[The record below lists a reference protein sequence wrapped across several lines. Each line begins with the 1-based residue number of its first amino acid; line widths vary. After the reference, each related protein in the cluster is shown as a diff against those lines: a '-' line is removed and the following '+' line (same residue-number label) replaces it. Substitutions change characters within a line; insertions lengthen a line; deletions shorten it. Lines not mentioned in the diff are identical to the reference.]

1 MLKLLLYRKYE
12 IIAIILC
19 VFIQQIFIYNFYTNI
34 PQDSDVGCFM
44 AIGQGLNHG
53 KILYKEI
60 WDNKAPGIFFIH
72 SFFQIISS
80 RSPNYPIFIQIIF
93 SSIYSFIFIF
103 TLWNTYRHAAF
114 SSSAI
119 LFCTS
124 SYFFQTQWAFFYTGG
139 FTEEIGTYI
148 LISSFCLFYTSNVRT
163 FISNICT
170 KILLI
175 LSGLFFGLAILI
187 KEPFIFCYFAFIG
200 LSIISP
206 SNSKVKFR
214 KLLLFS
220 LWSTIPALLFLSY
233 LIINE
238 ALFDYINY
246 LNFAIHYATKS
257 TDLFSE
263 FLAKIKNLLLQE
275 QNYNLKVVFSFF
287 VFLFYFLFHTFKKNH
302 PRPILFQ
309 SAFLLFV
316 TTIPMFMLGAIPY
329 GHYYIPFILCFQNLL
344 VITLNQFVIYLSK
357 KKYSIINIG
366 ILISLLQSS
375 YFVIKSEKKFSG
387 NSVTVDRELKDLNFP
402 YLNNSNCYIDD
413 QTAGRINF
421 YFNCS
426 SKIKFTCPYY
436 VYFLEEHSSQI
447 GDSLI
452 QNNKLVFSNQ
462 FLSSPP
468 EFILAKRQLSIA
480 FDNENL
486 KSYIYKNYNTI
497 DSFYIGDN
505 QYFIKKHTKKPIL

>member
-1 MLKLLLYRKYE
+1 
-12 IIAIILC
+12 
-19 VFIQQIFIYNFYTNI
+19 
-34 PQDSDVGCFM
+34 
-44 AIGQGLNHG
+44 
-53 KILYKEI
+53 
-60 WDNKAPGIFFIH
+60 
-72 SFFQIISS
+72 
-80 RSPNYPIFIQIIF
+80 
-93 SSIYSFIFIF
+93 
-103 TLWNTYRHAAF
+103 
-114 SSSAI
+114 
-119 LFCTS
+119 
-124 SYFFQTQWAFFYTGG
+124 
-139 FTEEIGTYI
+139 
-148 LISSFCLFYTSNVRT
+148 
-163 FISNICT
+163 
-170 KILLI
+170 
-175 LSGLFFGLAILI
+175 
-187 KEPFIFCYFAFIG
+187 
-200 LSIISP
+200 
-206 SNSKVKFR
+206 
-214 KLLLFS
+214 
-220 LWSTIPALLFLSY
+220 
-233 LIINE
+233 
-238 ALFDYINY
+238 
-246 LNFAIHYATKS
+246 
-257 TDLFSE
+257 
-263 FLAKIKNLLLQE
+263 
-275 QNYNLKVVFSFF
+275 
-287 VFLFYFLFHTFKKNH
+287 
-302 PRPILFQ
+302 
-309 SAFLLFV
+309 
-316 TTIPMFMLGAIPY
+316 
-329 GHYYIPFILCFQNLL
+329 LL

-357 KKYSIINIG
+357 KTYSIINIG